1 MAGGTNEV
9 FNSLQLGQFG
19 GTGTVD
25 IASGALF
32 VTNATANA
40 LAVVNANCTLILGAG
55 LFKSDNLVVTNGG
68 VVQYNLN
75 YQVDNG
81 TVTVSGGSLQ
91 AGSNLFIAASADST
105 STVLVVGGTLVAT
118 NGTVSVGNNGTVTSG
133 GGVGRTI
140 ISGGTLLFSRITV
153 GNSAGAQCDLILT
166 NGAVISDGGCPS
178 GNCRITINSL
188 GFGDIGST
196 VDACNT
202 PMSVGVTAPS
212 DYAVSGNAS
221 DSFQDL
227 YVGDTDVGT
236 LTMAAGVLNVCQQFI
251 VGNQGPPFEV
261 TPSVGAVWING
272 GQLTI
277 TNPSIYSIIGNSG
290 MGQMTISNGTVIMAT
305 VVVGNNNSNPGMLT
319 VAGAA
324 IPVMTVLSSLIV
336 GDCGLGNVGMVTVA
350 GGNLFVT
357 NAAHNATLDV
367 RDGTFIV
374 SSGLVMVDKLVVT
387 SACARVV
394 HTGGG
399 LIYSQLVLDPNQ
411 STVNDGIP
419 NGWKQQYG
427 LDPFDPNVGNEGAD
441 GTGMNNLQKYLA
453 GFAPNNSA
461 AYPHIISLARQGAN
475 MNVAYRGANGD
486 STYLPGIASRTNV
499 LEFTAGTGGGN
510 FPNSPLYTGIQTN
523 ILSGGTG
530 LGVVTN
536 TIDSGGATNTPSRFY
551 RVRVLVP

>member
-1 MAGGTNEV
+1 
-9 FNSLQLGQFG
+9 
-19 GTGTVD
+19 
-25 IASGALF
+25 
-32 VTNATANA
+32 
-40 LAVVNANCTLILGAG
+40 
-55 LFKSDNLVVTNGG
+55 
-68 VVQYNLN
+68 
-75 YQVDNG
+75 
-81 TVTVSGGSLQ
+81 
-91 AGSNLFIAASADST
+91 
-105 STVLVVGGTLVAT
+105 
-118 NGTVSVGNNGTVTSG
+118 
-133 GGVGRTI
+133 
-140 ISGGTLLFSRITV
+140 
-153 GNSAGAQCDLILT
+153 
-166 NGAVISDGGCPS
+166 
-178 GNCRITINSL
+178 
-188 GFGDIGST
+188 
-196 VDACNT
+196 
-202 PMSVGVTAPS
+202 
-212 DYAVSGNAS
+212 
-221 DSFQDL
+221 
-227 YVGDTDVGT
+227 
-236 LTMAAGVLNVCQQFI
+236 
-251 VGNQGPPFEV
+251 
-261 TPSVGAVWING
+261 
-272 GQLTI
+272 
-277 TNPSIYSIIGNSG
+277 

-551 RVRVLVP
+551 RYACWCRRTLNLPRSSAGSCSCSADFGGVSFGNRKAMSNTSPSVKAEILRSTIPAWAKDKILKNVFCVQRRTSVAIVDYSKKERRGDVILKGRCGVCGHTVVRVVETSEAPPPNN